1 MTTKVEEKDKLAKT
15 IAEPMKPKQGLWPE
29 TKKKKVAICGTAPS
43 VTEAPFNDNE
53 FDIWGVA
60 HCLFLQPVTRLDA
73 IFELHKKDIWVKDN
87 APYQRFPNATIIFQ
101 EKDEKYPNS
110 MRYPVNEM
118 LAKYVVN
125 EGYQG
130 QSPYASSSLPFMVW
144 AALEMGYEEIHFY
157 GIHLQM
163 TEEYFYQ
170 RPCLE
175 YWIGVAKGMGK
186 KVYMSPAA
194 DLLKFAY
201 IYGYQEQ
208 EGQVKQLMA
217 RKTEFEGRITT
228 LTNQKNQTLFNI
240 DTQIN
245 QLIGARE
252 DLTWQLRNFGY
263 ETQKAPE
270 WKL

>member
-1 MTTKVEEKDKLAKT
+1 MVEDKNKLDTKLVVPAENRPSIWPKTT
-15 IAEPMKPKQGLWPE
+15 
-29 TKKKKVAICGTAPS
+29 KKKVAICGTAPS
-43 VTEAPFNDNE
+43 LGEAPFNNQE

-60 HCLFLQPVTRLDA
+60 HCLFLQPVTRLDV
-73 IFELHKKDIWVKDN
+73 IFELHKKEIWMKDN
-87 APYQRFPNATIIFQ
+87 APYQRFPNATILFQ

-110 MRYPVNEM
+110 MKYPVDEM
-118 LAKYVVN
+118 LKKYVVN

-144 AALEMGYEEIHFY
+144 AALEMGYDEIHFY

-186 KVYMSPAA
+186 KIYMSPAA

-208 EGQVKQLMA
+208 EGQAKQLMA
-217 RKTEFEGRITT
+217 RKAEFEQRINT
-228 LTNQKNQTLFNI
+228 LTNQKNQTLYQL
-240 DTQIN
+240 DSQIN
-245 QLIGARE
+245 QLVGARE